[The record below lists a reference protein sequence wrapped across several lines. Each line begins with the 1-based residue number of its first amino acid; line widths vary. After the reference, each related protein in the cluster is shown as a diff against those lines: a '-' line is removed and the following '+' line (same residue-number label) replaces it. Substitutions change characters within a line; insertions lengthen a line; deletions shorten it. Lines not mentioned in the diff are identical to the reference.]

1 MSDAAREWH
10 EPIGHPDGP
19 VFLWERCS
27 ACFLQ
32 VVKQRDG
39 SDLVPSHLHISGPCN
54 GHRGPLAG
62 SSRTPS
68 PVGQECIS
76 PPALSQQYQCANVPH
91 TTPPWAALALR
102 PLPDATMG
110 GGQENTDKPPRPAAH
125 WELQHS
131 LLGEQLR
138 AAGAHGMLMEGHR
151 SAEGSCRA
159 AVGAALCSRCCWQR
173 PSSRCQM
180 TAVPNYCL
188 SFCSSWLRREV
199 GCPRARSVPKANRWD

>member
-1 MSDAAREWH
+1 MRGDAPKVIEQWDMSDAAREWH

-32 VVKQRDG
+32 VVKHRDG
-39 SDLVPSHLHISGPCN
+39 SDLVPSHLHISGPCT

-110 GGQENTDKPPRPAAH
+110 GGRENTDKPPLPSSSLGAAAFTPGGAAPCCRSP
-125 WELQHS
+125 WDADGGAPKRRGLLQGGSGCCS
-131 LLGEQLR
+131 LLTVLLAKAQLPVPDDC
-138 AAGAHGMLMEGHR
+138 
-151 SAEGSCRA
+151 GS
-159 AVGAALCSRCCWQR
+159 
-173 PSSRCQM
+173 
-180 TAVPNYCL
+180 
-188 SFCSSWLRREV
+188 
-199 GCPRARSVPKANRWD
+199 